1 MRCRIDHCRYE
12 LVKDLLLS
20 ADSLVQS
27 VEKDGM
33 ATIVTLQN
41 GCFRDDLMKFM
52 SQDPLYRFCEY
63 SRIHVI

>member
-12 LVKDLLLS
+12 LVKDLFLS
-20 ADSLVQS
+20 ADSLVAN
-27 VEKDGM
+27 VEKEGN

-41 GCFRDDLMKFM
+41 GCSRDDIMKFM

-63 SRIHVI
+63 SHIHIL